1 MNLGS
6 YYETKI
12 MIRWQRFPHDNGISM
27 FFENLTPDI
36 NICKIGLKHGC
47 SMTSSMVGLSQV
59 LVVHTGLGFLV
70 KPTSQLCCRS
80 PTVRCWAVCS
90 AHNPPPPPP
99 PTSLDGHSLS
109 LSLSGLQRPTTRHCH
124 HQGWVGWDG
133 KQGDGLGKD
142 MSLGGWCIGQMVGWT
157 HGWTAASNGH
167 CQCWAL
173 HGSWKDRQRCLFYHI
188 SKGSHRE
195 KKSQE
200 AMDISHKADD
210 CQPAKVA
217 DLACLIYDSPST
229 LDYRAPS

>member
-59 LVVHTGLGFLV
+59 LVVHWTWLSGEANQPAVLPVAHCGMLG
-70 KPTSQLCCRS
+70 SMLCPQSSSSSSTLPR
-80 PTVRCWAVCS
+80 WA
-90 AHNPPPPPP
+90 
-99 PTSLDGHSLS
+99 LS